1 MRMQKNADAVSI
13 LVLMDLCIKTLV
25 AWYPSR
31 ILPIVSIL
39 VLMDL
44 CIKTSRD
51 NLSKWMDFSFNP
63 CFNGSMYKNLTAI
76 GEPYA
81 ETRSF
86 NPCFNGSMYKNL
98 LELGKFEP
106 IEESFNPCFNGS
118 MYKNAFARN
127 RHRQRGGSFNPC
139 FNGSMYKNQI
149 SVWKYFRFP
158 VVSILV
164 LMDLCIKTNLFT

>member
-1 MRMQKNADAVSI
+1 MYKNYCEHRLSTDADKVSI
-13 LVLMDLCIKTLV
+13 LVLMDLCIKT
-25 AWYPSR
+25 
-31 ILPIVSIL
+31 
-39 VLMDL
+39 
-44 CIKTSRD
+44 
-51 NLSKWMDFSFNP
+51 
-63 CFNGSMYKNLTAI
+63 LTAI

-149 SVWKYFRFP
+149 SV
-158 VVSILV
+158 
-164 LMDLCIKTNLFT
+164 